1 MRLLLERAIRIGRF
15 RITMSDETG
24 LVLNIQR
31 LSTEDGPGLRTT
43 LFVKGCP
50 LKCKWCHNPETQNYD
65 PDLQYDREK
74 CTGCGLC
81 VAACPGQACFLVDDD
96 FAPGRASVGFPYEYL
111 PRPVKG
117 MTVTAR
123 NNQGEDLCEGIVEQ
137 VIERKANNQTAIV
150 RISVP
155 LEYGYQVRG
164 MKRLPQ
170 NQA

>member
-1 MRLLLERAIRIGRF
+1 MRKIWIDCPQQIPCDPCQHACPFDAIHIGEN
-15 RITMSDETG
+15 ITALPVTD
-24 LVLNIQR
+24 V
-31 LSTEDGPGLRTT
+31 
-43 LFVKGCP
+43 
-50 LKCKWCHNPETQNYD
+50 
-65 PDLQYDREK
+65 EK

-96 FAPGRASVGFPYEYL
+96 FAPGRASVDFPYEYL